1 MEEDIEAE
9 KLPEQPIATTGSI
22 AEVEVPGMMPELDHA
37 HGPHGH
43 GSGIPWL
50 DIIVTISVVF
60 ISVLSLGV
68 SIEHGKTME
77 KMVDQNQKMVVAST
91 LPLLSIDWN
100 MIDPVTGKPM
110 ARLNLHNDGVGPAI
124 IESFEI
130 RYKGVNYTPDTGLLR
145 ACCAQ
150 VMTKG
155 WHPFNYANVS
165 GEILPARESAFPI
178 VINQL
183 GANDQLLPVFFAARK
198 DLTIHACY
206 CSVLEECWETDFD
219 LHKHP
224 QPVKQCKVVPDE
236 QLW

>member
-1 MEEDIEAE
+1 MEDGIEGENPPELSPRMEDAPEED
-9 KLPEQPIATTGSI
+9 KVPEMIP
-22 AEVEVPGMMPELDHA
+22 VLDHA
-37 HGPHGH
+37 HAPHGH

-50 DIIVTISVVF
+50 DIIVGLSAIFISVV
-60 ISVLSLGV
+60 SLVV

-77 KMVDQNQKMVVAST
+77 KMVDQNQKLVVAST
-91 LPLLSIDWN
+91 LPLLTIDWN
-100 MIDPVTGKPM
+100 MIDPVTEKPM

-130 RYKGVNYTPDTGLLR
+130 RYKGVAYTPDTGLLR

-150 VMTKG
+150 EMVNG
-155 WHPFNYANVS
+155 GHPFNYANIS

-178 VINQL
+178 LIKQLNQ
-183 GANDQLLPVFFAARK
+183 DDKLLSAFFAARK

-219 LHKHP
+219 LHKRP
-224 QPVKQCKVVPDE
+224 RPVKECKAVPDE